1 MQTNLQ
7 KYSSY
12 IMIGLAL
19 LLLLVLSNKC
29 SLKTQLMLE
38 KKSREADKKE
48 FMLKLSNIDSLFL
61 NEKKEILLLEK
72 EFDNPNT
79 TLEELKKRLNENN

>member
-1 MQTNLQ
+1 MNEDKNIKIARL
-7 KYSSY
+7 
-12 IMIGLAL
+12 IG
-19 LLLLVLSNKC
+19 
-29 SLKTQLMLE
+29 LE